1 MSTETT
7 ETTLHHKHP
16 TDSIL
21 NEYFRMA
28 FQALARAALPHM
40 DVADAYIS
48 DLLWDANNA
57 ASMDVGDV
65 CYLVVRPTSTSWFV
79 SADELIRGTIGA
91 QPIGLPDTKAVLRVE
106 RLTYRFNVEVL

>member
-1 MSTETT
+1 MTT

-16 TDSIL
+16 TDSIM

-28 FQALARAALPHM
+28 FQAIARAALPHM
-40 DVADAYIS
+40 DVAEAYTS

-57 ASMDVGDV
+57 ARMEVGSV
-65 CYLVVRPTSTSWFV
+65 GYIAVRSTGTAWFF
-79 SADELIRGTIGA
+79 SADELIRATIGA

-106 RLTYRFNVEVL
+106 RLDYRFNVEVL